1 MNRLIHLLARAI
13 SLVAASAV
21 TIGVVLYPRA
31 IATDM
36 HSVPHGW
43 LVCLMIGMSAAYVHG
58 FGFIPKHPI
67 LKRFFSPW
75 IAWPMIVIGAVML
88 LI

>member
-1 MNRLIHLLARAI
+1 MNRFVNILTRTI
-13 SLVAASAV
+13 SLVAAFAV

-58 FGFIPKHPI
+58 FGFTPQHPL

-75 IAWPMIVIGAVML
+75 VAWPLITIGAVMIL
-88 LI
+88 N

>member
-1 MNRLIHLLARAI
+1 MNRFVNILTRTI
-13 SLVAASAV
+13 SLVTAFAV

-58 FGFIPKHPI
+58 FGFTPQHSL

-75 IAWPMIVIGAVML
+75 VAWPLITIGAVMIL
-88 LI
+88 N